1 MIAIELVEQ
10 LRGCDLGF
18 GQIDRAVII
27 RVERL

>member
-10 LRGCDLGF
+10 LRGCILRF

-27 RVERL
+27 WIERF